1 MKRLIP
7 LMAERMG
14 FEPTEPA
21 KVHSLSRGAR
31 STALAPFHFYIF
43 NGGEIGIRTLG
54 TLRHTGFQDQRFRP
68 LSHLSIKVS
77 KFFNEL
83 FVIYCFNG
91 SPDWIRTSDQMI
103 NSHLLYRWAT
113 EDYFTLKL
121 VDFIVF
127 FVIVKVFYTFFY
139 KLILNTQ
146 KLH

>member
-68 LSHLSIKVS
+68 LSHLSTY
-77 KFFNEL
+77 L
-83 FVIYCFNG
+83 FKEHCFNG